1 MTVFVDT
8 AALYAL
14 LDEDDLE
21 HPRAAAWFRGPGS
34 DVDEELVTH
43 AYVVVEAAALVHR
56 RLGARAVRVLL
67 ADLVPALTVRCVDED
82 LHQVSV
88 AAYLAGLRRG
98 VSLVDQ
104 VSFELMRA
112 DAIEA
117 AFTFDDDFVDEGF
130 RVVP

>member
-1 MTVFVDT
+1 MTVFVDS

-21 HPRAAAWFRGPGS
+21 HERAAAWFGGPGR
-34 DVDEELVTH
+34 DPDLPLVTH

-56 RLGARAVRVLL
+56 RLGQAAVRVLL
-67 ADLVPALTVRCVDED
+67 TELVPALAVRTVGDT
-82 LHQVSV
+82 LHDRAA

-104 VSFELMRA
+104 ISFEVMR
-112 DAIEA
+112 DELIDT

-130 RVVP
+130 RVAP